1 MLIVAE
7 GWQTKHTHTQHG
19 QRMRLPP
26 TKFQN
31 GCIALCIY
39 QNIHYDKYTHKIHTG
54 FLLSFIYILIYY
66 FACSSLAFYTHT
78 ALVSVRVFHRRG
90 RSVDSELCYC
100 HCCDWWWDIFSS
112 VCFFSSVVLSS
123 SFVIFQNSRFY
134 ALAHSFYSEYECVD
148 ICVFVF
154 LFILLL
160 LIRFELVLL
169 FTAKA
174 NFFPYM
180 MNFV

>member
-112 VCFFSSVVLSS
+112 VCFFFFCRSFFVVRNISEQSFLCSCSFLLFWIWVCGYLCVCFFVHSS
-123 SFVIFQNSRFY
+123 SSYSFWARFTVY
-134 ALAHSFYSEYECVD
+134 G
-148 ICVFVF
+148 
-154 LFILLL
+154 
-160 LIRFELVLL
+160 
-169 FTAKA
+169 
-174 NFFPYM
+174 
-180 MNFV
+180 